1 MSAKYKILSGYIK
14 DLSSETPNVESYLYT
29 KDNISKYELDIDIN
43 SKPLKDKLI
52 EVNTTLKFQDKSPTE
67 KKSYFEVVYS
77 SVVKI
82 GEDIKEKK
90 ELQKII
96 LCDIQNEIFPRLE
109 KILIN
114 MITDSGYPG
123 VKFEKKVDFTK
134 LFKEKFNW
142 RNFF

>member
-1 MSAKYKILSGYIK
+1 MSNKFKILSGYIK

-43 SKPLKDKLI
+43 SKALKNKLI
-52 EVNTTLKFQDKSPTE
+52 EINTTLKFQDKKRIE

-77 SVVKI
+77 SIVKI
-82 GEDIKEKK
+82 ENEIKEKK

-96 LCDIQNEIFPRLE
+96 LCDVQNEIFPKLE

-123 VKFEKKVDFTK
+123 INFEKKVDFTK
-134 LFKEKFNW
+134 LFNEKFN
-142 RNFF
+142 

>member
-1 MSAKYKILSGYIK
+1 MIKMSNKFKILSGYIK

-43 SKPLKDKLI
+43 SKALKNKLI
-52 EVNTTLKFQDKSPTE
+52 EINTTLKFQDKKHIE

-77 SVVKI
+77 SIVKI
-82 GEDIKEKK
+82 ENEIKEKK

-96 LCDIQNEIFPRLE
+96 LCDVQNEIFPKLE

-123 VKFEKKVDFTK
+123 INFEKKVDFTK
-134 LFKEKFNW
+134 LFNEKFN
-142 RNFF
+142 

>member
-1 MSAKYKILSGYIK
+1 MSEKYKILSGYVK

-52 EVNTTLKFQDKSPTE
+52 EVNTTLKFQDKSQAG

-77 SVVKI
+77 SIVKI

-96 LCDIQNEIFPRLE
+96 LCDIQNEIFSKLE
-109 KILIN
+109 KVLIN

-123 VKFEKKVDFTK
+123 VKFDKKVDFTK
-134 LFKEKFNW
+134 LFNEKFN
-142 RNFF
+142 

>member
-1 MSAKYKILSGYIK
+1 MSEKYKILSGYVK

-29 KDNISKYELDIDIN
+29 KDNVSKYELDIDIN

-52 EVNTTLKFQDKSPTE
+52 EVNTTLKFQDKSQTE

-77 SVVKI
+77 SIVKI
-82 GEDIKEKK
+82 GESIKEKK

-96 LCDIQNEIFPRLE
+96 LCDIQNEIFPKLE

-123 VKFEKKVDFTK
+123 VKFDKKVDFTK
-134 LFKEKFNW
+134 LFNEKFN
-142 RNFF
+142 

>member
-1 MSAKYKILSGYIK
+1 MSEKYKILSGYVK

-29 KDNISKYELDIDIN
+29 KDNVSKYELDIDIN

-52 EVNTTLKFQDKSPTE
+52 EVNTTLKFQDKSQTE

-77 SVVKI
+77 SIVKI

-96 LCDIQNEIFPRLE
+96 LCDIQNEIFPKLE
-109 KILIN
+109 KTLIN
-114 MITDSGYPG
+114 MITDSGFPG
-123 VKFEKKVDFTK
+123 VKFDKKVDFTK
-134 LFKEKFNW
+134 LFNEKFN
-142 RNFF
+142 